1 MTCAWGLNTE
11 CVIWQVYT
19 GYDIWDNDEHIPDFT
34 NCSVS
39 YHGPSAGR
47 ACHPKSLVRPLAVDL
62 MNVHFLAGAAPG
74 FEEVEVL
81 RYAESSWHHLAAL

>member
-1 MTCAWGLNTE
+1 M
-11 CVIWQVYT
+11 IWQVYT
-19 GYDIWDNDEHIPDFT
+19 GYDIWGNDEHIPDFT

-39 YHGPSAGR
+39 YHGPNAGR

-74 FEEVEVL
+74 FEEVGFQSH
-81 RYAESSWHHLAAL
+81 AESLGIMAAL